1 MELKLWSPFSD
12 LEGGWRFDFP
22 RLFSEMSSTFRP
34 TVDVVKTDDGLTI
47 TAEVPG
53 MSPEDIQ
60 IMLDGRLLTL
70 KGEKTEEKEVSEED
84 RFLRERSYGS
94 FVRTIPLPEGVS
106 ADKIDAMYDKGVLTV
121 HVVLPEAKTIEPRTI
136 EVKTT

>member
-34 TVDVVKTDDGLTI
+34 TVDVFKTDDGLTI

-53 MSPEDIQ
+53 MKPEDIQ
-60 IMLDGRLLTL
+60 ITLDGRLLTL
-70 KGEKTEEKEVSEED
+70 KGEKIEANEVTDED
-84 RFLRERSYGS
+84 RFIRERSYGS

-106 ADKIDAMYDKGVLTV
+106 ADKIDAMYDKGVLTL
-121 HVVLPEAKTIEPRTI
+121 HVVLPEAKSIEPRTI